1 MFFNP
6 NKKLSFFSKNKK
18 KLLGLLILSY
28 KSNLNW
34 YSGENEHGLAPAF
47 LFKLSEFINKNNCN
61 NFDFKPK
68 VDFIEPHRII
78 NYKKGDKY
86 PNVQMKKIIYEYVD
100 QPSSHEIIKSFNFE
114 KFYSYCSDLSI
125 LEWYNFFL
133 LSSKLKSQSE
143 KFYPPDHFWGYIGIL
158 IFLLRINIYNKRYK
172 VKIRE
177 ILNSWQDEFLK
188 LLDENFLEKY
198 SGLKDEIFLSKI
210 FRSKVDPT
218 EMTFYWLTIISP
230 FQKPYDRSE
239 NEIYHFIRKM
249 NKLRIIWSPF
259 ISHLT
264 DIIHQYYDRKY
275 NITHQGILWAGTS
288 AYDNLYRKPL
298 QMRKEMVRCLQFLKQ
313 KEDLDIILDLNE
325 NLYSF
330 GEYGDTVEFCRNTYL
345 ADKYNLN
352 F

>member
-1 MFFNP
+1 M
-6 NKKLSFFSKNKK
+6 
-18 KLLGLLILSY
+18 
-28 KSNLNW
+28 
-34 YSGENEHGLAPAF
+34 
-47 LFKLSEFINKNNCN
+47 
-61 NFDFKPK
+61 
-68 VDFIEPHRII
+68 
-78 NYKKGDKY
+78 
-86 PNVQMKKIIYEYVD
+86 
-100 QPSSHEIIKSFNFE
+100 
-114 KFYSYCSDLSI
+114 
-125 LEWYNFFL
+125 
-133 LSSKLKSQSE
+133 
-143 KFYPPDHFWGYIGIL
+143 
-158 IFLLRINIYNKRYK
+158 LRINIYNKRYK

-288 AYDNLYRKPL
+288 AYDNLYRKPP